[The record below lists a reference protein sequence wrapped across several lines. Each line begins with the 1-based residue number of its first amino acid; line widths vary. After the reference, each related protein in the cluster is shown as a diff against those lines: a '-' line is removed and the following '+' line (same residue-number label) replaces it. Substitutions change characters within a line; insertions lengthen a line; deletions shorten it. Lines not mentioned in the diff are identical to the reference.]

1 MRLCAVVIVAALP
14 MLAADA
20 PLDIL
25 QAARKGL
32 TRELGTLL
40 RKGADLEARDKE
52 GRTPL
57 MLAAQYGRTATV
69 RMLLDKGAKP
79 DVRDSHGWNA
89 YMLAL
94 LAPSGGMVHTR
105 HDAVLKLLPQPKR
118 FRLAITASWT
128 PQQELLSS
136 CFMRPDEF
144 TQHMRE
150 IHPDGMVIEALRHYA
165 AKSGRDFVAIV
176 SADARG
182 NSEISERPTPKDIDA
197 VLTLQVEPGATCVQQ
212 VDQLNMRIQATLNRA
227 KDQTPVLEKRF
238 GGSGI
243 KAGMRGQAAANP
255 NQYGPLYEAWAKSE
269 VGPVYWAVLTALL
282 MD

>member
-1 MRLCAVVIVAALP
+1 LCAVVLAAALP
-14 MLAADA
+14 LLAAEA

-25 QAARKGL
+25 QAARKGM
-32 TRELGTLL
+32 TRELATLL
-40 RKGADLEARDKE
+40 LKGADLEARDKE

-57 MLAAQYGRTATV
+57 MLAAQYGRTATL
-69 RMLLDKGAKP
+69 RLLLDKGAKS

-118 FRLAITASWT
+118 FRLAIIASWT
-128 PQQELLSS
+128 PGKALFSS
-136 CFMRPDEF
+136 CFMRPEEL
-144 TQHMRE
+144 TQQIRE

-165 AKSGRDFVAIV
+165 ATSGRDFIAVV

-182 NSEISERPTPKDIDA
+182 NSEISERPTPKDVDA
-197 VLTLQVEPGATCVQQ
+197 VLTLLVEPGATCVQQ
-212 VDQLNMRIQATLNRA
+212 VDQLSLSIQATLNRA
-227 KDQTPVLEKRF
+227 QEEKPVLEKSF
-238 GGSGI
+238 GGSGL
-243 KAGMRGQAAANP
+243 KTGMRGEAATNP
-255 NQYGPLYEAWAKSE
+255 KQYGALYAPWVKSE

-282 MD
+282 LD